1 MGCEKMVRKG
11 LCLAL
16 MVFFVALPVRAEERI
31 VYVNVPSV
39 NVRADAGTEYMVIK
53 SVPLGDAL
61 RVVAEREKWLQV
73 ELKDKTVGWV
83 YNTMVTDNIPLP
95 IRINQ
100 LESRL
105 KTQAVEFELTKEQ
118 LQEQTDKNAQLNS
131 RLKDAQQEL
140 DTLKRKNHQLES
152 LDRIT
157 LAGIGI
163 VLLLLGWGG
172 GFITGVFKRQAE
184 DKRFVKMMIEANS
197 LKKVD

>member
-1 MGCEKMVRKG
+1 MVRKG
-11 LCLAL
+11 LWLAL
-16 MVFFVALPVRAEERI
+16 VVFLAALPVRAEERI

-53 SVPLGDAL
+53 SVPLGDPL
-61 RVVAEREKWLQV
+61 KVLAEREKWVKVALQ
-73 ELKDKTVGWV
+73 DKTVGWV

-105 KTQAVEFELTKEQ
+105 KTQAAEFELTKEQ
-118 LQEQTDKNAQLNS
+118 LQDQTDKNAQLNS

-172 GFITGVFKRQAE
+172 GFIAGVFKRQAE
-184 DKRFVKMMIEANS
+184 DKRFVKMMIEAKS
-197 LKKVD
+197 LKKAE

>member
-1 MGCEKMVRKG
+1 MVRKV
-11 LCLAL
+11 LWLAL
-16 MVFFVALPVRAEERI
+16 MVLLAALPVRAEERI

-53 SVPLGDAL
+53 SVPLGDPL
-61 RVVAEREKWLQV
+61 RVLAEKEKWVQV

-83 YNTMVTDNIPLP
+83 YNTMVTDNIPLS

-100 LESRL
+100 MESKL
-105 KTQAVEFELTKEQ
+105 KTQAFEFEHAKKQ
-118 LQEQTDKNAQLNS
+118 LQDQTNINAQLNR
-131 RLKDAQQEL
+131 RLKEAQQEL
-140 DTLKRKNHQLES
+140 DTLKRKNSQLES

-184 DKRFVKMMIEANS
+184 DKRFIKMMIEANS
-197 LKKVD
+197 LKKPD